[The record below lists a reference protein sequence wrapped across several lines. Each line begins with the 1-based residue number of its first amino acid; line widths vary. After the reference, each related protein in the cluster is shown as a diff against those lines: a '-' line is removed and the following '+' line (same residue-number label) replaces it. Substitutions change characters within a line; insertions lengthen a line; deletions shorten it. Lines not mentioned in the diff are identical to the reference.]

1 MAIQDDLTYPD
12 AYRYLAACYA
22 HMGRLDEAKAI
33 VKQLRSISR
42 VVIPTAD
49 HLRDPGHREL
59 FLQGLRLACSS
70 SD

>member
-22 HMGRLDEAKAI
+22 HMGRLDEAKA
-33 VKQLRSISR
+33 VVEPLRSISF

-49 HLRDPGHREL
+49 HLRDPDQREF